1 MEHLVGLGRRNADAR
16 MAHFLLELGVR
27 LSLVGIDSREGY
39 ACPLTQYHL
48 ADALGLSA
56 IHVNRVLRKLR
67 EDKLVTFRD
76 GVVVF
81 DNYEALVALAD
92 FDPAYLDHA
101 RPLLP

>member
-1 MEHLVGLGRRNADAR
+1 M
-16 MAHFLLELGVR
+16 ELGVR
-27 LSLVGIDSREGY
+27 LSLVGMGSREGY
-39 ACPLTQYHL
+39 SCPLTQYHL

-67 EDKLVTFRD
+67 ENGLVTVRD
-76 GVVVF
+76 GFVVF
-81 DNYEALVALAD
+81 DDYEGLVAVAD